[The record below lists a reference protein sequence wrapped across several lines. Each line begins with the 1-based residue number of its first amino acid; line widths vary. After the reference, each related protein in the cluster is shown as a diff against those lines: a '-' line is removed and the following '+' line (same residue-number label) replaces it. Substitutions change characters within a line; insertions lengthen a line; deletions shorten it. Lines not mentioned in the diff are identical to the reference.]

1 MRRFALLVLVV
12 MLLAVSPAFPA
23 EEYDPQHTM
32 LALNMAV
39 VSVHRILATQS
50 RAVLDDEYQNIINNL
65 SLGNIRSDPEITK
78 LYEKLLDLTSRKK
91 LRSDESDRLRKIYA
105 EESKRSLSGALSD
118 LGKNSA
124 SMIREDGGISAFF
137 GSFSNLVSVGAAS
150 YFKYQTS
157 GVTRQGSLDDNI
169 YRLKIEDLADFNDI
183 QKQLLSSSWNLMNRY
198 SLPESYRLVQS
209 SVDDFCRTVEQPG
222 SPSRKLRMLQALED
236 DFSVYP
242 PYWYYRAKAAH
253 DSGDAEEAALCFDK
267 FAEVWRPVLRRDP
280 YMLEA
285 AKYRISELVKDG
297 LPADTQPILELCGV
311 MRENTLRDD
320 WVNNLFAGA
329 VYYALGEKDEG
340 MRCVAVNTDFG
351 FEQELSTEVLRLMKA
366 NVPAGLVLS
375 EALRMLKLN
384 ELTAGMSS
392 SDKITALMLAD
403 YFDERDGAAGR
414 LSLDRR
420 SPVIVHA
427 LRLEAFRQGD
437 FPEML
442 ALAAT
447 STDKLS
453 RDYVVMMP
461 LLRTYSDDKNAIAQ
475 TFLADMCLYG
485 WGIREDSSVAMNL
498 YRQAAER
505 GERYAQFM
513 YMNLLMQRRER
524 PTNEPETQTV
534 SRPASPNNKPAKK
547 EPKPLIRFWP
557 FKR

>member
-1 MRRFALLVLVV
+1 MRKIALLVIAV
-12 MLLAVSPAFPA
+12 LLCGVQTLHADD
-23 EEYDPQHTM
+23 YDPQHTM

-91 LRSDESDRLRKIYA
+91 LRSDESDRLRKIYS
-105 EESKRSLSGALSD
+105 EEAKRSLSGALSD
-118 LGKNSA
+118 LGKSSA

-157 GVTRQGSLDDNI
+157 GVNRQGSLDDNL

-222 SPSRKLRMLQALED
+222 NPSRKLRMLQALED

-253 DSGDAEEAALCFDK
+253 DSGDPEEAALCFDK

-297 LPADTQPILELCGV
+297 LPTDTQPILELCGV

-320 WVNNLFAGA
+320 WVNNIFAGA
-329 VYYALGEKDEG
+329 VYYALGEKDDG
-340 MRCVAVNTDFG
+340 MKCVAVNTDFA
-351 FEQELSTEVLRLMKA
+351 FEQELSGEVLRLMKA

-392 SDKITALMLAD
+392 GDKITALMLAD

-420 SPVIVHA
+420 SPVILHA

-442 ALAAT
+442 ALAET

-461 LLRTYSDDKNAIAQ
+461 VLQSYSDDKNAIAQ
-475 TFLADMCLYG
+475 TFLADMYLYG
-485 WGIREDSSVAMNL
+485 WGVREDSSVAMNL
-498 YRQAAER
+498 YRQAAEM

-513 YMNLLMQRRER
+513 YMNLLMER
-524 PTNEPETQTV
+524 QIRPKNEPETQIV
-534 SRPASPNNKPAKK
+534 SRPVSSDKKPNKK

>member
-1 MRRFALLVLVV
+1 MRKVALLVIAV
-12 MLLAVSPAFPA
+12 LLCGVQAVHA
-23 EEYDPQHTM
+23 EDYDPQHTM

-78 LYEKLLDLTSRKK
+78 LYEKLLDITSRKK
-91 LRSDESDRLRKIYA
+91 LRNEEAEYLRKIYS
-105 EESKRSLSGALSD
+105 EEAKRSLSGALSD
-118 LGKNSA
+118 LGKTSA
-124 SMIREDGGISAFF
+124 TMIREDGGIGAFF

-157 GVTRQGSLDDNI
+157 GVTRQGSLDDNL
-169 YRLKIEDLADFNDI
+169 YRLKVEDLADFNDI

-198 SLPESYRLVQS
+198 NLPESYRLVQS
-209 SVDDFCRTVEQPG
+209 SVDDFCRAVENSG
-222 SPSRKLRMLQALED
+222 NPSRKLRMLQALED

-242 PYWYYRAKAAH
+242 PYWYYRAKSAY
-253 DSGDAEEAALCFDK
+253 DCGESEEAALCFDK
-267 FAEVWRPVLRRDP
+267 FDEVWRPVLRRDP

-297 LPADTQPILELCGV
+297 VPADTQPLLELCGV
-311 MRENTLRDD
+311 MRENTMRDD
-320 WVNNLFAGA
+320 WVNNIFAGA

-340 MRCVAVNTDFG
+340 AKCVAVNTDFG
-351 FEQELSTEVLRLMKA
+351 FEQELSGEVLRLMKIG
-366 NVPAGLVLS
+366 VPAGLVLS

-384 ELTAGMSS
+384 ELTADMSS
-392 SDKITALMLAD
+392 GDKITALMLAD

-414 LSLDRR
+414 LNLDRR
-420 SPVIVHA
+420 SPVILHA

-442 ALAAT
+442 ALADV
-447 STDKLS
+447 SGDKVS

-461 LLRTYSDDKNAIAQ
+461 LLQSYSDDKNALAQ
-475 TFLADMCLYG
+475 TFLADMYLYG
-485 WGIREDSSVAMNL
+485 WGVSEDSDAAMRL
-498 YRQAAER
+498 YRQAAEK
-505 GERYAQFM
+505 GERYPQFM
-513 YMNLLMQRRER
+513 YMNLLTASRHKHD
-524 PTNEPETQTV
+524 PETQTV
-534 SRPASPNNKPAKK
+534 SKPISPDTKPAKSGKK